1 MQPKQTHWKYFMKSC
16 EAIYF
21 LGICIQLS
29 CVMSA
34 RWLQKASFRPI
45 TTIRNWI
52 KVEPHYVPAQG
63 PPLFT
68 KVSISSIDPADV
80 KLPGYNQRVL
90 NSVFK
95 VKRIISYHSIKLLR
109 CNVYSL
115 YSNSSQ
121 TRPRLFDSC
130 IPL

>member
-1 MQPKQTHWKYFMKSC
+1 
-16 EAIYF
+16 
-21 LGICIQLS
+21 
-29 CVMSA
+29 MSA

-63 PPLFT
+63 PPLST

-95 VKRIISYHSIKLLR
+95 VKRIIE
-109 CNVYSL
+109 
-115 YSNSSQ
+115 
-121 TRPRLFDSC
+121 
-130 IPL
+130 

>member
-1 MQPKQTHWKYFMKSC
+1 MEIFAFPDKIRMNEYIILFHLYYPIIFWDRPWKALLFLINATKTHWKYFMKYC
-16 EAIYF
+16 EPFYF

-63 PPLFT
+63 PPLST

-80 KLPGYNQRVL
+80 KLVTTKG
-90 NSVFK
+90 
-95 VKRIISYHSIKLLR
+95 
-109 CNVYSL
+109 C
-115 YSNSSQ
+115 
-121 TRPRLFDSC
+121 
-130 IPL
+130 